1 MKQFRQP
8 KTFGYARV
16 STTGQNLARQL
27 VALHE
32 AGIPAADIFTDQKS
46 GKDFDRPAWKR
57 LLRKLRPGDLLVVTS
72 LDRFGRNYA
81 EMTTVWSELVR
92 TRNVHIRV
100 LDMPILDTTVGQ
112 GLTAAFIGDLVL
124 RVLSYV
130 AETERAHIRQR
141 QKEGIAAAKARGVKF
156 GRPSISL
163 PENFATCAAL
173 VESHALSI
181 RAAARQCH
189 LPKSTFCKYLG
200 TIIKR
205 TNPFS

>member
-32 AGIPAADIFTDQKS
+32 AGIPDADIFTDQKS

-81 EMTTVWSELVR
+81 EMTAVWSELVR

-141 QKEGIAAAKARGVKF
+141 QKEGIAAAKARGVHF
-156 GRPSISL
+156 GPPRTVLPPEFSL
-163 PENFATCAAL
+163 LASRVQKSELSVRVAAQL
-173 VESHALSI
+173 CGI
-181 RAAARQCH
+181 
-189 LPKSTFCKYLG
+189 PKSTFYKYLKG
-200 TIIKR
+200 QISSSTVL
-205 TNPFS
+205 

>member
-1 MKQFRQP
+1 MKQFRHP

-32 AGIPAADIFTDQKS
+32 AGIPDADIFTDQKS

-81 EMTTVWSELVR
+81 EMTAVWSELVR
-92 TRNVHIRV
+92 TRNVHVRV

-141 QKEGIAAAKARGVKF
+141 QKEGIAAAKARGVHF
-156 GRPSISL
+156 GPPRAVLPPEFSL
-163 PENFATCAAL
+163 LASRVQKSELSVRVAAQL
-173 VESHALSI
+173 CGI
-181 RAAARQCH
+181 
-189 LPKSTFCKYLG
+189 PKSTFYKYLKEQISSS
-200 TIIKR
+200 TVL
-205 TNPFS
+205 

>member
-32 AGIPAADIFTDQKS
+32 AGIPDTDIFTDQKS

-81 EMTTVWSELVR
+81 EMTAVWSELVR

-130 AETERAHIRQR
+130 AEAERAHIRQR

-156 GRPSISL
+156 GRPAIRL
-163 PENFATCAAL
+163 PDDFSEVLARVLTRD
-173 VESHALSI
+173 LSI
-181 RAAARQCH
+181 RSAAELCGVSRTTIWRC
-189 LPKSTFCKYLG
+189 LKTLKSE
-200 TIIKR
+200 
-205 TNPFS
+205 SH

>member
-27 VALHE
+27 FALHE
-32 AGIPAADIFTDQKS
+32 AGIPDADIFTDQKS

-81 EMTTVWSELVR
+81 EMTAVWSELVR

-141 QKEGIAAAKARGVKF
+141 QKEGIAAAKARGVHF
-156 GRPSISL
+156 GPPRTVLPPEFSL
-163 PENFATCAAL
+163 LASRVQKSELSVRVAAQL
-173 VESHALSI
+173 CGI
-181 RAAARQCH
+181 
-189 LPKSTFCKYLG
+189 PKSTFYKYLKG
-200 TIIKR
+200 QISSSTVL
-205 TNPFS
+205 

>member
-1 MKQFRQP
+1 MKQFRHP

-32 AGIPAADIFTDQKS
+32 AGIPDADIFTDQKS

-81 EMTTVWSELVR
+81 EMTAVWSELVR
-92 TRNVHIRV
+92 TRNVQIRV

-156 GRPSISL
+156 GRPPLPL
-163 PENFATCAAL
+163 PENFYEVHRRWRNKELTLRQAA
-173 VESHALSI
+173 EACGMP
-181 RAAARQCH
+181 AG
-189 LPKSTFCKYLG
+189 TFYGKAVKFEKGL
-200 TIIKR
+200 
-205 TNPFS
+205 